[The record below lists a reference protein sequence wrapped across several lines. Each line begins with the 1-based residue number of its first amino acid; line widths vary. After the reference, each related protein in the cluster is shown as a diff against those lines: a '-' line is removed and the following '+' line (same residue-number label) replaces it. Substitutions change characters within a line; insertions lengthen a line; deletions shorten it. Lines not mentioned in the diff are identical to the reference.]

1 MTNATVSRKTE
12 TLEARVTALRNR
24 HTKLDEDIR
33 FEQNRPLPSMGR
45 LRVLKSRKLML
56 KDEMAYYNGVLQTL
70 SSLDQPPIGVA

>member
-1 MTNATVSRKTE
+1 
-12 TLEARVTALRNR
+12 
-24 HTKLDEDIR
+24 
-33 FEQNRPLPSMGR
+33 MGR